1 MMMELKPDHDVIDDE
16 TITHFA
22 VAKARGR
29 CRLCVVPKIIQEQ
42 AMAAWD
48 HADEQATP
56 FTAADMMQVA
66 KERCG
71 GCLGRGWPKVSE
83 SSGVLYLHV
92 ASKRIG

>member
-1 MMMELKPDHDVIDDE
+1 MTDLAPDHDVIDDE

-22 VAKARGR
+22 VTKAKGR
-29 CRLCVVPKIIQEQ
+29 CRLCVVPNIILEQ

-48 HADEQATP
+48 QADEQAEP
-56 FTAADMMQVA
+56 FTLGDMIQVA

-83 SSGVLYLHV
+83 SGGVLYLHV

>member
-1 MMMELKPDHDVIDDE
+1 MVELAPDHDVIEDD

-22 VAKARGR
+22 VAKAQGR

-48 HADEQATP
+48 RADEQAVP
-56 FTAADMMQVA
+56 FTPADMMRVA
-66 KERCG
+66 KNRCG

-83 SSGVLYLHV
+83 SNGILYLHV

>member
-1 MMMELKPDHDVIDDE
+1 MAALAPDHDLIEDD

-22 VAKARGR
+22 VAKAEGR

-42 AMAAWD
+42 AMTAWD
-48 HADEQATP
+48 RADELAIP
-56 FTAADMMQVA
+56 FTPADMMRVA
-66 KERCG
+66 KDRCG
-71 GCLGRGWPKVSE
+71 GCLGQGWPKVSE

>member
-1 MMMELKPDHDVIDDE
+1 MAALAPDHDLIEDE

-22 VAKARGR
+22 VAKAEGR
-29 CRLCVVPKIIQEQ
+29 CRLCVVPNIIQEQ
-42 AMAAWD
+42 AMTAWD
-48 HADEQATP
+48 HADVQAIP
-56 FTAADMMQVA
+56 FTPADMMQVA
-66 KERCG
+66 KKRCG

>member
-1 MMMELKPDHDVIDDE
+1 
-16 TITHFA
+16 
-22 VAKARGR
+22 
-29 CRLCVVPKIIQEQ
+29 
-42 AMAAWD
+42 MAAWD
-48 HADEQATP
+48 HADEQAIP